1 MTNTF
6 SKSNY
11 NQIEII
17 FISLK
22 NKNASLKD
30 MEIYCIFIPGK
41 TTFSLNL
48 MIFSKSRHSLD
59 FCITA
64 ASPFTRMH
72 LHFCKWL
79 SSFIWLDTAGK
90 WHNGKGKWNFFFFP
104 SWKTKKCINHIETEA
119 FVACITAQNTHLN
132 THSVF

>member
-90 WHNGKGKWNFFFFP
+90 WHNGKGKWKFFF
-104 SWKTKKCINHIETEA
+104 SLLKNQEMYKSYWNWSICCLYYCAKYT
-119 FVACITAQNTHLN
+119 
-132 THSVF
+132 S

>member
-90 WHNGKGKWNFFFFP
+90 WHNGKGKWKFFFFLLKNQEMYK
-104 SWKTKKCINHIETEA
+104 SYWNWSICCLYYCAKYT
-119 FVACITAQNTHLN
+119 
-132 THSVF
+132 S